1 MFKEYETKARKRV
14 EFLTP
19 WSYIEEESII
29 LNKNGSLQSTFTF
42 RGQDLDSCTNEEL
55 IVMSERFNNV
65 FKRLKNN

>member
-29 LNKNGSLQSTFTF
+29 LNKN
-42 RGQDLDSCTNEEL
+42 
-55 IVMSERFNNV
+55 NNV
-65 FKRLKNN
+65 VKI